1 MPGKPEPMTTD
12 PAPATGTLTW
22 RTLWD
27 ETSLVTGRPQARWLC
42 EEASGAFGPEF
53 LEVVA
58 QPATERC
65 VAHLDSMLAR
75 VRQGEPLQYVLGH
88 WSFRRLDLLVDQR
101 VLIPRPE
108 TELVVEVALGCARQ
122 AALDHA
128 DRPLQLAGQALA
140 QGGRGN
146 AHRGECGL
154 VTGPLGVDVAERHLV
169 AEEVEQALD
178 FEIEP
183 RRSGQ
188 DQVSERRHQAVEEHR
203 RVAVD
208 QKPAVDRHGERRC
221 VVQLEQVEPTGETWG
236 ELVEHDGRPRLR
248 EQAAPVL
255 ALVRRGIVDGP
266 PLQAFLTALAAPLA
280 EPWSSQFDPKLY
292 AAQRNARNLLYT
304 LMVALTLSPADDPH
318 IAAAA
323 QQVRATLG
331 A

>member
-1 MPGKPEPMTTD
+1 MTTD

-122 AALDHA
+122 AALEHA
-128 DRPLQLAGQALA
+128 DRPLQLADLGTGSGAIGLSLATELPRGLAEVWLTDVSAEALDVARANTAGLGMAGTAVRFGHGSWFVALPPTLRGQLAVVVSNPPYIAHDDERVQEAVRAWEPSIALFADDNGLAHVSTLAAGSAEWLRSGGWLVVEIGSGQAA
-140 QGGRGN
+140 
-146 AHRGECGL
+146 A
-154 VTGPLGVDVAERHLV
+154 VVDVL
-169 AEEVEQALD
+169 
-178 FEIEP
+178 
-183 RRSGQ
+183 
-188 DQVSERRHQAVEEHR
+188 
-203 RVAVD
+203 
-208 QKPAVDRHGERRC
+208 
-221 VVQLEQVEPTGETWG
+221 
-236 ELVEHDGRPRLR
+236 
-248 EQAAPVL
+248 QAAGL
-255 ALVRRGIVDGP
+255 ADVEVRPD
-266 PLQAFLTALAAPLA
+266 LAGHDRIAI
-280 EPWSSQFDPKLY
+280 
-292 AAQRNARNLLYT
+292 ARK
-304 LMVALTLSPADDPH
+304 
-318 IAAAA
+318 
-323 QQVRATLG
+323 R
-331 A
+331 